1 MGSTSQFAGM
11 GMKTGGAYEGAVAQK
26 ISNRIN
32 AETSAYQA
40 QQAVLN
46 GQANVESTDLQVA
59 QVKGQQRA
67 AMGANGVD
75 LGYGSATDVLAST
88 DLLGD
93 RDKATIMDNALR
105 TAWGYRSQEAQY
117 TAANKSIHPGLAAF
131 TSLLGSA
138 GSTQGQQAVGNV
150 QGNSSFWSGMFA
162 SSGGSGSNPAGY
174 NGTMNNPSAYVAPSY

>member
-1 MGSTSQFAGM
+1 MGTAAQFGGM
-11 GMKTGGAYEGAVAQK
+11 GLKAGGAYEGAVAQK

-32 AETSAYQA
+32 AETAAYQA

-46 GQANVESTDLQVA
+46 GQTNVESTDLQVA

-67 AMGANGVD
+67 AMAANGID
-75 LGYGSATDVLAST
+75 LGSGSATDVLAST

-117 TAANKSIHPGLAAF
+117 AAANKSIHPGLAAF

-138 GSTQGQQAVGNV
+138 GSTQGQQSFDKWGM
-150 QGNSSFWSGMFA
+150 SSG
-162 SSGGSGSNPAGY
+162 SSAGAGGGGSGGMTAWAG
-174 NGTMNNPSAYVAPSY
+174 GDMGDMGGMEAMG